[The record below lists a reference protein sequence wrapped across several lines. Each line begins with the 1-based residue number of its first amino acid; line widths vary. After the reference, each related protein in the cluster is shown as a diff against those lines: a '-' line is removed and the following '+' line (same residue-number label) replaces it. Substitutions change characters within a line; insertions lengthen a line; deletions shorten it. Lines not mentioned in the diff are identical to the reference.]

1 VRRPKIEGRRLFTK
15 KGVVDVWCIGG
26 GCVVLEVVLIKVGV
40 VRRWLRCDRGRRGCY
55 HRALPRLG
63 GLGHALALL
72 GKASNITL
80 LESSNDDCV
89 HVGGYARS
97 SDSGSAGGL
106 LAIAAV
112 KKRKAKP
119 RQMIPCIYVS
129 IYILNLS
136 VDALR
141 LINFENAFLGH

>member
-1 VRRPKIEGRRLFTK
+1 MRRPKIEGRRLFTK

-40 VRRWLRCDRGRRGCY
+40 VLRWLRRDRGRRGCEHPH

-63 GLGHALALL
+63 GLGHALTLL

-89 HVGGYARS
+89 HVGGYTRS
-97 SDSGSAGGL
+97 SGSGSASHSSC
-106 LAIAAV
+106 
-112 KKRKAKP
+112 REAK
-119 RQMIPCIYVS
+119 
-129 IYILNLS
+129 
-136 VDALR
+136 
-141 LINFENAFLGH
+141 G